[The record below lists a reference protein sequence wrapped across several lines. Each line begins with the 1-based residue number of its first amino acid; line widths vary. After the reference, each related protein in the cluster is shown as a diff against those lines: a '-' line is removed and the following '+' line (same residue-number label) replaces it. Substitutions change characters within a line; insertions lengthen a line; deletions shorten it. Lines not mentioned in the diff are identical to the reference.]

1 MNWNLMSATIANL
14 HGLKRLD
21 SLGVAIVR
29 MAPVAPVGF
38 GDANAKAKE
47 FIQSCRFY
55 MWPRELDQ

>member
-1 MNWNLMSATIANL
+1 MSATIANL